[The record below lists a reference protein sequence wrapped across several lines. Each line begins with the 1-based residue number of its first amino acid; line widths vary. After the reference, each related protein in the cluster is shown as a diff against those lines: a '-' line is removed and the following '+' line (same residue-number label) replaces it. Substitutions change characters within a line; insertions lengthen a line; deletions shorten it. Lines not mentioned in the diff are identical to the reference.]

1 MSPRLGSSRL
11 LRSVQTGDGAKINL
25 AEASG
30 CPNPRPSPT
39 NAPVPGA
46 VILPS
51 RFTRFFSIHYW
62 RCDLLVDPDNSG
74 GSLAE
79 AYGAKCGH
87 EWFHLTPKPER
98 MGSRNL
104 WQFQSLVYR
113 RSGICIGNAAFS
125 AIQVGAETNLSQRL
139 TFGMS
144 PSGLANAKTL
154 REKTETKKA
163 LTLIALVAAPLALG
177 NRQPPPSRSCGTT

>member
-1 MSPRLGSSRL
+1 MELNADTNGFTSR
-11 LRSVQTGDGAKINL
+11 Q
-25 AEASG
+25 
-30 CPNPRPSPT
+30 
-39 NAPVPGA
+39 
-46 VILPS
+46 
-51 RFTRFFSIHYW
+51 
-62 RCDLLVDPDNSG
+62 
-74 GSLAE
+74 SLN
-79 AYGAKCGH
+79 G
-87 EWFHLTPKPER
+87 L
-98 MGSRNL
+98 GSRNL

-113 RSGICIGNAAFS
+113 RSEICIGNAAFS